1 MVGQLVSDA
10 LHLFVHL
17 WKVHAEHG
25 EQKGST
31 SDTLQPWHIFQGLG
45 PSILR
50 VRREPQP
57 LSSVAGVTC
66 ELPGSWAYL
75 WGCFPSAVPE
85 VVPAALT
92 PSLRLAAIICFP
104 EVAWY

>member
-1 MVGQLVSDA
+1 MVELLVSDA
-10 LHLFVHL
+10 LHLSVHL

-31 SDTLQPWHIFQGLG
+31 SDTLQPWHVFQGLG
-45 PSILR
+45 PTIWR

-75 WGCFPSAVPE
+75 
-85 VVPAALT
+85 
-92 PSLRLAAIICFP
+92 
-104 EVAWY
+104 